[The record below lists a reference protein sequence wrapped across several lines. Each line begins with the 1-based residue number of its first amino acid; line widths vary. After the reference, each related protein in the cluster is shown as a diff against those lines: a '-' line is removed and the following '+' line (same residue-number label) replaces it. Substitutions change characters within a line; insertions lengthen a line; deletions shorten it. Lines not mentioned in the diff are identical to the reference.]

1 MDDFNFGIS
10 MNIICVC
17 GLLLVTILAFID
29 NKKAS
34 EISEDMAQAT
44 TEIENIQET
53 EDNDMDIE
61 DEAETDAVETAVIE
75 EQEQDNK
82 IEVKTAN
89 GDKYV
94 VSTEQEPVTT
104 SATVAETK
112 TETEN
117 SSIYSGLNL
126 EQLTIIF
133 FAIILA
139 VAGCALIFFR
149 LKDLFMF
156 IVGETSSS
164 FFADEYVI
172 FKKIP
177 KKNLKYLFRSINKA
191 NKNDPN
197 AEERDV
203 QYYIAQDIDIPPY
216 KLNKNN
222 VHEKFLYNVFTEYY
236 DGNNENGSFWDILD
250 KVLGFATYLY
260 EQIPGCVKGKNV
272 SRVQQKF
279 MQVLEYMINE
289 KLKKL
294 DPEWLKRKKENL
306 HIAIQNCT
314 LPLKVKGNEVRAYLH
329 DYNHTEQGEE
339 RTPEEEESN
348 KVVSD
353 QITTGIA
360 TVVEAI
366 NRALPYVENKEVEK
380 QMKKS
385 KQLLNIIFTMLKQTT
400 APDDKMKR
408 LLNYY
413 FPTYVKLLNTYCEV
427 KDQYENTEVENVD
440 VLTGEVEETV
450 GTMNHMMLSYLNN
463 KIEKQVWDVQSD
475 ISVIKTML
483 KQDGYTN

>member
-1 MDDFNFGIS
+1 MDENRGMVFIQAVRF
-10 MNIICVC
+10 ICVIIVMIT
-17 GLLLVTILAFID
+17 LMQIVL
-29 NKKAS
+29 KALNIRS
-34 EISEDMAQAT
+34 DMEQAI

-61 DEAETDAVETAVIE
+61 DEADAVETAVIE
-75 EQEQDNK
+75 EQEQGNK

-133 FAIILA
+133 CAIVLA
-139 VAGCALIFFR
+139 VAGCALIFFL
-149 LKDLFMF
+149 LKALFMF
-156 IVGETSSS
+156 IMGETSSS

-306 HIAIQNCT
+306 HISIQNCT

-366 NRALPYVENKEVEK
+366 NRALPYVENKEVKK
-380 QMKKS
+380 QMRESKK
-385 KQLLNIIFTMLKQTT
+385 LLNIIFTMLKQIT
-400 APDDKMKR
+400 APDDKMKK

-413 FPTYVKLLNTYCEV
+413 FPTYVKLLNTYCEL

>member
-1 MDDFNFGIS
+1 MDAADCGFVIIGGILIV
-10 MNIICVC
+10 MTLIPIVFKALNIR
-17 GLLLVTILAFID
+17 
-29 NKKAS
+29 S
-34 EISEDMAQAT
+34 DMAQAKA
-44 TEIENIQET
+44 EIENIQET
-53 EDNDMDIE
+53 EDVDMDIE
-61 DEAETDAVETAVIE
+61 DETDAVETAVME
-75 EQEQDNK
+75 EQEQNNK

-94 VSTEQEPVTT
+94 VSTEQEPVMT

-117 SSIYSGLNL
+117 LSIYSGLNL

-133 FAIILA
+133 FAIVLA
-139 VAGCALIFFR
+139 VAGYALIFFR

-236 DGNNENGSFWDILD
+236 EGNNENGSFWDILD

-366 NRALPYVENKEVEK
+366 NRALPYVENKEVKK
-380 QMKKS
+380 QMRESKK
-385 KQLLNIIFTMLKQTT
+385 LLNIIFTMLKQIT

-413 FPTYVKLLNTYCEV
+413 FPTYVKLLNTYCEL